1 MHHVFDGISDQA
13 EQAYSESQ
21 NLQREMTVSDDV
33 TSMLRVIAPV
43 FLLSATLSAT
53 PADDSVPTAP
63 TAVWWNKDYL
73 REIGSIPDCTTAL
86 RSWRPKGYAPGD
98 YYTVEMTMP
107 DNSIRECRTV
117 SEWLDART
125 KGGYAHTTVA
135 MVMESHFSER
145 LAAYAVIP
153 HLLPSTRSGFKAEDW
168 SHDARFLINSD
179 DKCYRGKRFKFTEV
193 TWELEPNLCSYENE
207 DEYEAARILA
217 RGDYDG
223 DGSED
228 LLVSIGGGYKQGTLR
243 HYENCLF
250 TRRPSLRVVDI
261 SARLLDDVADAAAMT
276 KHRRDLANSFGLP
289 EGVPI
294 KLNGQIG
301 KGEKAAPIEAEFVF
315 VDGFVMGNY
324 QYRSIGKPIP
334 VEGTL
339 GAGSQAC
346 FAEYALDEQPNGRF
360 RLKWK
365 VEGDQLVL
373 EGWWTEAIECQDVR
387 LAGPLRKSKPSPS
400 PTANQA
406 RSPRG

>member
-1 MHHVFDGISDQA
+1 MFDGISDQV

-63 TAVWWNKDYL
+63 TAVWWNKDYMK
-73 REIGSIPDCTTAL
+73 EIGSIPDCTTAL

-145 LAAYAVIP
+145 LAAYSVIP
-153 HLLPSTRSGFKAEDW
+153 HLLPATRSRFKPEEW
-168 SHDARFLINSD
+168 SHDARHLISSD
-179 DKCYRGKRFKFTEV
+179 DKCLHGKRLTYSEV
-193 TWELEPNLCSYENE
+193 KWELEPNRCSYENE
-207 DEYEAARILA
+207 DEFEISRVLA

-228 LLVSIGGGYKQGTLR
+228 LLVFNAGGYKHGSLR
-243 HYENCLF
+243 FFNTRLF
-250 TRRPSLRVVDI
+250 TRRPSGRMVET
-261 SARLLDDVADAAAMT
+261 SARLLDAVNDPATIA

-289 EGVPI
+289 EKVPI
-294 KLNGQIG
+294 KLEGQLG
-301 KGEKAAPIEAEFVF
+301 DDDHAARIEAELVF
-315 VDGFVMGNY
+315 VDGFVSGTY
-324 QYRSIGKPIP
+324 QYSRIGKPIP

-339 GAGSQAC
+339 GTLNRIE
-346 FAEYALDEQPNGRF
+346 FAEFALDEQPNARF
-360 RLKWK
+360 RLTWK

-373 EGWWTEAIECQDVR
+373 EGWWTEAIQCQDVR
-387 LAGPLRKSKPSPS
+387 LAGPLGNSKPSPS